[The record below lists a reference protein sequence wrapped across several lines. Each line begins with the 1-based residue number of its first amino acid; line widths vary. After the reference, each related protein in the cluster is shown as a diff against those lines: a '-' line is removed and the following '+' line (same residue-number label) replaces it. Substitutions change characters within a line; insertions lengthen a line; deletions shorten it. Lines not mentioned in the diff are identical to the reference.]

1 MIFRALLQN
10 LECFAS
16 AHLDMTQKDPNYIAK
31 LEKAIAQ
38 KYGDEAIDNPR
49 RHWDEEKE
57 KEYIKQ
63 SQAEQQKFAKLAE
76 TQDKVEQDGF
86 LINKKLLTR
95 DHNRLCP
102 VCRKYSFHPRDDLYM
117 NKFEA
122 CFGCYIQYIDGR
134 EERWITGWRPDH
146 ED

>member
-1 MIFRALLQN
+1 VN
-10 LECFAS
+10 NDS
-16 AHLDMTQKDPNYIAK
+16 KDPNYVPK

-38 KYGDEAIDNPR
+38 KYGEETINNPR
-49 RHWDEEKE
+49 RFWDDTKE
-57 KEYIKQ
+57 KDYITQ
-63 SQAEQQKFAKLAE
+63 SQEEQRKFAKLAE

-95 DHNRLCP
+95 DHNRTCP
-102 VCRKYSFHPRDDLYM
+102 VCNKYSFHPRDDLYM

-122 CFGCYIQYIDGR
+122 CFKCYIQWVDGR
-134 EERWITGWRPDH
+134 EERWNSGWRPNK